1 MRWPQDA
8 AGWPLT
14 EHSRFVLHRPHRWHV
29 QEAGAG
35 DTLLLL
41 HGAGAATQSW
51 RALFPI
57 LMQTH
62 RVVAIDLPGQ
72 GFTQLGA
79 RGRCGVDAMAA
90 DILSLMRAQ
99 GWQPAALIGHS
110 AGAAIA
116 LRLAELGALPEGRPV
131 IGINAALGS
140 FKGIAGWLFP
150 LMANALAVTPFAADL
165 FAAGATEAKVRSLL
179 ERTGSRIDETGVAC
193 YLRLARDRAH
203 VDATLAMMAQW
214 RLEGVLSRLPS
225 IAAPVTLIAG
235 AGDLTV
241 PPATSTTAAQALPHA
256 RVIDVPRLGH
266 LMHEEDAA
274 GVAALIR
281 AALG

>member
-29 QEAGAG
+29 QEAGKG

-57 LMQTH
+57 LAASH
-62 RVVAIDLPGQ
+62 HVVAIDLPGQ
-72 GFTQLGA
+72 GFTQSGA
-79 RGRCGVDAMAA
+79 RGRCGLVPMAA
-90 DILSLMRAQ
+90 DILSLMQHENWR
-99 GWQPAALIGHS
+99 PAALIGHS
-110 AGAAIA
+110 AGAALA
-116 LRLAELGALPEGRPV
+116 LRLADTGALPDGAPV
-131 IGINAALGS
+131 IGINAALGT
-140 FKGIAGWLFP
+140 FKGLAGWLFP
-150 LMANALAVTPFAADL
+150 MLANALAATPFAADL
-165 FAAGATEAKVRSLL
+165 VAAGMTEAKVRNLL
-179 ERTGSRIDETGVAC
+179 DRTGSRIDATGVAC

-203 VDATLAMMAQW
+203 VDGTLAMMAQW
-214 RLEGVLSRLPS
+214 RLEGLLARLPA
-225 IAAPVTLIAG
+225 IRAQVTLIVG

-241 PPATSTTAAQALPHA
+241 PPETSAAAARRLPRA
-256 RVIDVPRLGH
+256 RVVSVPRLGH

-281 AALG
+281 AALA